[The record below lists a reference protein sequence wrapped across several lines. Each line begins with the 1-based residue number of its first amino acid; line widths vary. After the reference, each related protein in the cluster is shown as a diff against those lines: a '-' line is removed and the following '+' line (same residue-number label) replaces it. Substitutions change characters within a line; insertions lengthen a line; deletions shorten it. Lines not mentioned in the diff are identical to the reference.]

1 MRKLIL
7 KMSVSIDSFVAGPN
21 GEIDWIFKSFDNDA
35 ISWTVDTLWLAGLH
49 IMGSRTYQDLAAY
62 WPSSTEPFAAP
73 MNDIP
78 KVVFSRRGH
87 LEPPGEEST
96 TQAFKD
102 AARINL
108 PGNSISSNEKNLLEA
123 QWVNSK
129 VAGGDLTEEIN
140 SLKQQ
145 PGKAILAHGGSRFA
159 QSLVKLGLIDEYR
172 LLIHPVVLGNGL
184 PLFSALNKPVDLN
197 LISSLKFNSGIIA
210 NVYHPV

>member
-1 MRKLIL
+1 M
-7 KMSVSIDSFVAGPN
+7 A
-21 GEIDWIFKSFDNDA
+21 
-35 ISWTVDTLWLAGLH
+35 AGLH